1 MMHEDFMREAIIEA
15 KKAEEIG
22 EVPIGAVVVQGGQII
37 ARGHNQRELKN
48 QAISH
53 AEIEAITS
61 ACEKLGTWRLSDC
74 DLYVTLEP
82 CPMCAGAIIN
92 ARINT
97 VYFGAYDQK
106 AGCAGSHINLFDC
119 GFNHRPNL
127 KSRILEQECVEIL
140 QKFFEKLR
148 NKI

>member
-15 KKAEEIG
+15 KKAENIG
-22 EVPIGAVVVQGGQII
+22 EVPIGAVIVRDGKII
-37 ARGHNQRELKN
+37 SRGHNQRELKN

-53 AEIEAITS
+53 AEIEAITK
-61 ACEKLGTWRLSDC
+61 ACQKLGTWRLSDC

-106 AGCAGSHINLFDC
+106 GGCAGSLINLFDC
-119 GFNHRPNL
+119 GFNHRPHL
-127 KSRILEQECVEIL
+127 KSRILEQECTDIL
-140 QKFFEKLR
+140 KDFFDELR
-148 NKI
+148 NK

>member
-1 MMHEDFMREAIIEA
+1 MNEDFMREAIIEA
-15 KKAEEIG
+15 KKARDIG
-22 EVPIGAVVVQGGQII
+22 EVPIGCVIVRDGHII

-53 AEIEAITS
+53 AEIEAITQ

-106 AGCAGSHINLFDC
+106 AGCAGSNINLFDC
-119 GFNHRPNL
+119 GFNHRPHL
-127 KSRILEQECVEIL
+127 KTRILENECKELL
-140 QKFFEKLR
+140 QDFFAQLR
-148 NKI
+148 DK